1 MAYSRSDLENIF
13 PLLTSGKVRDLY
25 EVDPSTL
32 LFVATDRISA
42 YDVIMK
48 NVSAYLLLLEAY
60 AVSILFKFQVQFQR
74 VNLIDS
80 FTNSQSPPPNRAS
93 LPRASS

>member
-1 MAYSRSDLENIF
+1 LVFKQHFSAVSHQKIIFNPYSLGKIGSPDMAYTHSDIEGAL
-13 PLLTSGKVRDLY
+13 PLLASGKVRDLY

-48 NVSAYLLLLEAY
+48 NVSPSCPLQ
-60 AVSILFKFQVQFQR
+60 IPKLF
-74 VNLIDS
+74 
-80 FTNSQSPPPNRAS
+80 P
-93 LPRASS
+93 